1 MGLKPGPGRNK
12 GFSGQVDNMAF
23 TDMLLELLTSFGV
36 TFNIFIVTLIFSLPL
51 GLIVA
56 VGRMSKNK
64 FISIPVSIY
73 ISIMRGTPLMLQLI
87 CVYFGPYYLF
97 RISPGTNYRM
107 MAIYIAFAINYAAYF
122 GEIFRSGIQ
131 SMPRGQYEA
140 AQILGYTKLQ
150 TFMRIILPQ
159 VIKRILPSVSNE
171 VITLVK
177 DTSFAFTLSVMDMFT
192 MAKALAAGQ
201 TSVVPLFAA
210 GVFYYIF
217 NFIVAKIFDIFE
229 NRLNYYRF

>member
-1 MGLKPGPGRNK
+1 
-12 GFSGQVDNMAF
+12 MAF
-23 TDMLLELLTSFGV
+23 GDIILQLLTGFL
-36 TFNIFIVTLIFSLPL
+36 VTLKIFFITVILSLPL

-56 VGRMSKNK
+56 LGRMSKNK
-64 FISIPVSIY
+64 LLSGIVGAY

-97 RISPGTNYRM
+97 HVSLGTGYRM
-107 MAIYIAFAINYAAYF
+107 IAIYIAFAINYAAYF

-131 SMPRGQYEA
+131 SMPKGQYEA
-140 AQILGYTKLQ
+140 AYILGYNKYQ
-150 TFMRIILPQ
+150 TFMRIVLPQ
-159 VIKRILPSVSNE
+159 VVKRILPSVSNE

-177 DTSFAFTLSVMDMFT
+177 DTSFAFTLSVMEMFT

-201 TSVVPLFAA
+201 TSMMPLFAA

-217 NFIVAKIFDIFE
+217 NFVVAKAFDILE
-229 NRLNYYRF
+229 AKLNYYRF